1 VTTST
6 MADVTITDANHVN
19 GAAQAFNPQMSAA
32 PVYPAAPAPQ
42 TPVETPRPK
51 RRSRRKV
58 QNALTFLVYLLA
70 TVASADGMWTFF
82 GAVLHMDYL
91 PLRASVFSIFEAA
104 VLVSALRARQA
115 RLDDTESK
123 GGVDALAV
131 WVFAAL
137 SGVFSASHETQLAA
151 RGVRLVLPLL
161 AAYMFERS
169 TSAEQGDAR
178 QDQGKRR
185 KRLALR
191 LSPER
196 ILVAL
201 GLADPTDRNIE
212 TVNRDRIIARLATL
226 SVRQTMATNSR
237 DRTKAAKAF
246 QAALEKAN
254 ERYGLAVDLKLMA
267 QLRASIALLLNSG
280 EATSPEAVQS
290 ANPWTRTPA
299 VRAASSA
306 QTTSSQSAGRGGRAG
321 RQQPPPA
328 RVRRSPAE
336 TAAEASRIKAEEPDI
351 TMVELAQRLGYTGEQ
366 PDRGLRAALDK
377 ASGNGR

>member
-1 VTTST
+1 MTTST

-42 TPVETPRPK
+42 TPIERPK

-82 GAVLHMDYL
+82 GDVLHMTYL

-115 RLDDTESK
+115 RLDDIESK

-169 TSAEQGDAR
+169 TSAEQGDVR
-178 QDQGKRR
+178 QAEGERR
-185 KRLALR
+185 KRLVLR
-191 LSPER
+191 FSPER

-201 GLADPTDRNIE
+201 GLADPTDRSIE
-212 TVNRDRIIARLATL
+212 TVNRDRVIARLATL
-226 SVRQTMATNSR
+226 SVRKTLAVKDKDRVKATER
-237 DRTKAAKAF
+237 F

-267 QLRASIALLLNSG
+267 QLRASVALLLNSG
-280 EATSPEAVQS
+280 DATSPEAVQS

-299 VRAASSA
+299 VRTTSSA
-306 QTTSSQSAGRGGRAG
+306 QASSQSASRGGRAG